1 MKKELLERYIV
12 GNTNEAENNRV
23 QGWLDEHPENRAEY
37 QKMKNVFLSYLYA
50 MNKELLERYMVGETN
65 EAERMIVE
73 EWLENDAN
81 NREAY
86 LQMKKLWDSLPK
98 PLGVPEVD
106 VDKAWTEFKIA
117 RDRRASEL
125 TGISKKKTRIIHW
138 NWWAAAGILLICMF
152 GFYVFDRSQREEIH
166 FITQDG
172 VRQDSL
178 PDGSM
183 VTLNRNSELAY
194 SRTWSNKNRNV
205 ELARGEVFFQV
216 HKDKK
221 HPFVIA
227 TGNTKITVLGT
238 SFNVRRIPDAT
249 EIIVATGLVKIAYA
263 DKEILL
269 RPEQM
274 VTIRDTDTMRVE
286 KKPVQDK
293 YYKYYVDSKF
303 NFVNTPLKDVVQLLN
318 RAYDY
323 RVIIDD
329 PALEKIPYTA
339 EFEKNSLAEILK
351 VMAKSLDLK
360 VEVEGREIHLINIQK
375 R

>member
-1 MKKELLERYIV
+1 MNKELLERYIV

-23 QGWLDEHPENRAEY
+23 QGWLNEHPENRAEY

-98 PLGVPEVD
+98 PLEVPEVD

>member
-1 MKKELLERYIV
+1 MNKELLERYIV

-98 PLGVPEVD
+98 PLEVPEVD

-125 TGISKKKTRIIHW
+125 TGTRIIHW

-152 GFYVFDRSQREEIH
+152 GFYVFDRSQREKIH

>member
-1 MKKELLERYIV
+1 MNKELLERYIV

-98 PLGVPEVD
+98 PLEVPEVD

>member
-73 EWLENDAN
+73 EWLKNDAN

-98 PLGVPEVD
+98 PLEVPEVD

-125 TGISKKKTRIIHW
+125 TEISKKKTRIIHW

-194 SRTWSNKNRNV
+194 SKTWSNKNRNV

-249 EIIVATGLVKIAYA
+249 EIIVATGLVKVAYA

-293 YYKYYVDSKF
+293 FYKYYVDREFSF
-303 NFVNTPLKDVVQLLN
+303 ENTPLQKVVELLS

-323 RVIIDD
+323 KIIIDD
-329 PALEKIPYTA
+329 PIVQKIPYTA
-339 EFEKNSLAEILK
+339 EFKQNSLSEIIK

-360 VEVEGREIHLINIQK
+360 VEVEGKEIHLINNQK

>member
-1 MKKELLERYIV
+1 MNKELLERYIV

-98 PLGVPEVD
+98 PLEVPEVD

-152 GFYVFDRSQREEIH
+152 GFYVFDRSQREKIH

-360 VEVEGREIHLINIQK
+360 VEAEGREIHLINIQK